1 MDDLIKFL
9 RNRGLAEGMLNR
21 LIEEKVCSY
30 RYRELI
36 RVRTKF

>member
-9 RNRGLAEGMLNR
+9 RSRGLAEGMLNR

-30 RYRELI
+30 NDIEN
-36 RVRTKF
+36 